1 MDIHLEKITDYELLD
16 SGEEEKL
23 ERFGAVVLS
32 RPDPGALWRKNNPS
46 IWSDADALFVR
57 YGKQGEWKKK
67 STLPESWNID
77 ALDLKLL
84 VKPTSFKHVGVFP
97 EQIPH
102 WKWMQEKIVEAKNK
116 NPDRTISVLNV
127 FAYTGGATLACAKAG
142 AEVTH
147 VDGSKASVQWARDN
161 AELSGLVDAPIRWII
176 DDAMTFI
183 KREIKRGKK
192 YDGIVMDPP
201 AFGHGPNDELWKIKE
216 HFLPL
221 FDLIRELLS
230 DNPLFVL
237 VSGYAAG
244 YSSVA
249 LSQNMNNLVSSYGGE
264 LVHGELFIQESTER
278 KFLLSAGIYAR
289 LGK

>member
-289 LGK
+289 WGK